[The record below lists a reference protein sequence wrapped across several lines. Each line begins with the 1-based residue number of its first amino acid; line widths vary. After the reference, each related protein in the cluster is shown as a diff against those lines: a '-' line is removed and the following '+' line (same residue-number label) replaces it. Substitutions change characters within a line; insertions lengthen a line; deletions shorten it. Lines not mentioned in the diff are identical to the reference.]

1 MVQVIPV
8 HFAELVPH
16 GGDIDY
22 PRPKPRRCRFPQQGE
37 QTLGQ
42 QEVPKVV
49 RLPGHLKPVLC
60 HSPVPRVSQ
69 VFSLNL
75 LHNSWNAWSTQA
87 YDLLNGNE

>member
-16 GGDIDY
+16 GRDVDY
-22 PRPKPRRCRFPQQGE
+22 PRPEPGRCRFPQQGE

-49 RLPGHLKPVLC
+49 GLPGHLKSVLR
-60 HSPVPRVSQ
+60 HSPVPRVPKC
-69 VFSLNL
+69 FL
-75 LHNSWNAWSTQA
+75 
-87 YDLLNGNE
+87 